1 MGTMVT
7 LTSTPTLMLS
17 ETLMA
22 ESPVDTLM
30 LMPMVSFNR
39 FNMLL
44 MQLDSA
50 LLTLVCPLLQSI
62 PALLPP
68 STLNLL
74 LPPPSTQSPLLP
86 QFTPVLHLSQSKLP
100 QRLLKP
106 QLPTLPLLLP
116 LLPQLRERG
125 VRLMP
130 LSSVDIPE
138 SSLLPL
144 P

>member
-1 MGTMVT
+1 
-7 LTSTPTLMLS
+7 
-17 ETLMA
+17 MA

-62 PALLPP
+62 PALLPH
-68 STLNLL
+68 STLSLL
-74 LPPPSTQSPLLP
+74 LPPPSTQSPL
-86 QFTPVLHLSQSKLP
+86 LP

-125 VRLMP
+125 VMLMP

>member
-17 ETLMA
+17 ETLMV

-68 STLNLL
+68 STQNLL
-74 LPPPSTQSPLLP
+74 LPQCTLVLP
-86 QFTPVLHLSQSKLP
+86 LSQSELP

-106 QLPTLPLLLP
+106 QLPILPLLLP

>member
-30 LMPMVSFNR
+30 LMLMVSFNR
-39 FNMLL
+39 FNMSL

-68 STLNLL
+68 STLSLL

-86 QFTPVLHLSQSKLP
+86 QFTPVLPLSQSKLP

-106 QLPTLPLLLP
+106 QLPILPLLQP

>member
-1 MGTMVT
+1 
-7 LTSTPTLMLS
+7 MLS

-68 STLNLL
+68 ST
-74 LPPPSTQSPLLP
+74 QSPLLP
-86 QFTPVLHLSQSKLP
+86 QFTPVLPPNQSKLP

-106 QLPTLPLLLP
+106 QLPTLPLLLT
-116 LLPQLRERG
+116 LL
-125 VRLMP
+125 P

>member
-1 MGTMVT
+1 MG
-7 LTSTPTLMLS
+7 LMLS

-39 FNMLL
+39 FNMSL
-44 MQLDSA
+44 MQLDFA

-68 STLNLL
+68 STLSLL

-86 QFTPVLHLSQSKLP
+86 QFTPVLPLSQSKFP

>member
-1 MGTMVT
+1 M

-44 MQLDSA
+44 MQLDSV

-62 PALLPP
+62 PMLLPP
-68 STLNLL
+68 STLSLL

-86 QFTPVLHLSQSKLP
+86 QCTPVVPPSQSKLP

-106 QLPTLPLLLP
+106 QLPTLPSLLP

>member
-1 MGTMVT
+1 MLVT

-39 FNMLL
+39 FNMSL

-68 STLNLL
+68 STLSLL

-86 QFTPVLHLSQSKLP
+86 QCTPVLPLSQSKLP
-100 QRLLKP
+100 QRFLKP

-125 VRLMP
+125 VRLML

>member
-1 MGTMVT
+1 MLLMLHT
-7 LTSTPTLMLS
+7 LLEANSTLMLS

-44 MQLDSA
+44 MQLVSA

-62 PALLPP
+62 PAL
-68 STLNLL
+68 
-74 LPPPSTQSPLLP
+74 PPPSTQSPLLP
-86 QFTPVLHLSQSKLP
+86 QCTPVLPPSQSKLP

-130 LSSVDIPE
+130 PSSVDIPE